1 MSKGSSYWG
10 TATGKIGNTVVRVRK
25 GVRVESAYQPNVTNP
40 RSGGQVVQ
48 RGKFADAVGFYKRA
62 MANFFRMAF
71 EDKKTNETD
80 FNAFMRHNVS
90 RAYVY
95 SRQMVTGGQGA
106 LPYIGKWLMS
116 FGSLYNL
123 PVAASGAQELRPS
136 FIEGVQSE
144 NQTLGAVWTSL
155 VNKGYLQ
162 NGDIMTIVRIATDA
176 DNAAADEYLDETL
189 GQIPGFTYAGVL
201 PVGVPPVWKVSQYIV
216 DTNSEELL
224 KNQAWI
230 KSVVDGASSSHWKF
244 NFEDLGLASQ
254 GGATAVAVAVI
265 VTRKTS
271 SGLLC
276 STTPLVW
283 NQVGENMMTA
293 MSSNDWLEGQ
303 RKAWSSQNVILAGA
317 LV

>member
-62 MANFFRMAF
+62 MANFFKMAF

-90 RAYVY
+90 RGYVY

-106 LPYIGKWLMS
+106 LPYIGKWLLS
-116 FGSLYNL
+116 YGSLN
-123 PVAASGAQELRPS
+123 RPQLS
-136 FIEGVQSE
+136 VGED
-144 NQTLGAVWTSL
+144 
-155 VNKGYLQ
+155 
-162 NGDIMTIVRIATDA
+162 GDIKFNSVLAPSSTTKMGDLFSFWISEGIASEGDIFTFVRILSSA
-176 DNAAADEYLDETL
+176 DGAGADEYTDETL
-189 GQIPGFTYAGVL
+189 GLLPGFTYTGTLPEGYAPLWSVNQYVVNPASTEVL
-201 PVGVPPVWKVSQYIV
+201 SEQGWLNVTDSKVSFASMGNA
-216 DTNSEELL
+216 DTPS
-224 KNQAWI
+224 ARAAAAI
-230 KSVVDGASSSHWKF
+230 
-244 NFEDLGLASQ
+244 
-254 GGATAVAVAVI
+254 I
-265 VTRKTS
+265 TRKTAN
-271 SGLLC
+271 GLLC
-276 STTPLVW
+276 SSSPLVW
-283 NQVGENMMTA
+283 NKTANTMMEQMGTD
-293 MSSNDWLEGQ
+293 NWLEGQ

>member
-40 RSGGQVVQ
+40 RSSGQVVQ

-62 MANFFRMAF
+62 MANFFKMAF
-71 EDKKTNETD
+71 EDKRINETD

-90 RAYVY
+90 RGYVY
-95 SRQMVTGGQGA
+95 SRQMVTGGEGS

-116 FGSLYNL
+116 VGSLPNL
-123 PVAASGAQELRPS
+123 PISAESDGKLSLYTVAFSA
-136 FIEGVQSE
+136 
-144 NQTLGAVWTSL
+144 TLTMGQFWAKL
-155 VNKGYLQ
+155 VEAGNIQ
-162 NGDIMTIVRIATDA
+162 NGDIMTVVRIATDA
-176 DNAAADEYLDETL
+176 DSAGADEYLDETL
-189 GQIPGFTYAGVL
+189 GQIPGFTYTGTLAAGI
-201 PVGVPPVWKVSQYIV
+201 PPIWSVSQYV
-216 DTNSEELL
+216 VNTASEDLFASQPWVQSEES
-224 KNQAWI
+224 NFYI
-230 KSVVDGASSSHWKF
+230 DFSSMGI
-244 NFEDLGLASQ
+244 NNPV
-254 GGATAVAVAVI
+254 TACAAAI
-265 VTRKTS
+265 IISRKTS

-283 NQVGENMMTA
+283 NKKGEDMMTTMA
-293 MSSNDWLEGQ
+293 TEEWLQGQ

>member
-25 GVRVESAYQPNVTNP
+25 GVRVEAAYQPNVSNP
-40 RSGGQVVQ
+40 RSSGQVVQ
-48 RGKFADAVGFYKRA
+48 RGKFSDAVGFYKRA
-62 MANFFRMAF
+62 MANFFKMAF

-90 RAYVY
+90 RGYVY
-95 SRQMVTGGQGA
+95 SKQMVAGGEGS

-123 PVAASGAQELRPS
+123 PIDASGTHELRPK
-136 FIEGVQSE
+136 FEGVISD
-144 NQTLGAVWTSL
+144 NTTLGSVWANL

-189 GQIPGFTYAGVL
+189 GQIPGFTYAGKL

-216 DTNSEELL
+216 DTNSEVLL
-224 KNQAWI
+224 KDQSWI
-230 KSVVDGASSSHWKF
+230 KSVVAGPSENYLKF
-244 NFEDLGLASQ
+244 NFEDLGLSTET
-254 GGATAVAVAVI
+254 TAVAAAVI

-283 NQVGENMMTA
+283 NKKGQDMMTA
-293 MSSNDWLEGQ
+293 MGSDEWLQGQ

>member
-25 GVRVESAYQPNVTNP
+25 GVRVEAAYQPNVSNP
-40 RSGGQVVQ
+40 RSSGQVVQ
-48 RGKFADAVGFYKRA
+48 RGKFSDAVGFYKRA
-62 MANFFRMAF
+62 MTNFFKMAF

-95 SRQMVTGGQGA
+95 SRQMVTGGEGA

-116 FGSLYNL
+116 FGSLPNL
-123 PVAASGAQELRPS
+123 PVAASGTDGLLPS
-136 FIEGVQSE
+136 FVGNFQSE
-144 NQTLGAVWTSL
+144 NQTLGQVWTNL
-155 VNKGYLQ
+155 VNTGQLQ
-162 NGDIMTIVRIATDA
+162 NGDIVTIVRIATDA
-176 DNAAADEYLDETL
+176 DNAAADEYLDEKL

-216 DTNSEELL
+216 DTTSEELL

-230 KSVVDGASSSHWKF
+230 KSVVESASSNSWKF
-244 NFEDLGLASQ
+244 SFDDMGLASASS
-254 GGATAVAVAVI
+254 ATATAAAVI

-271 SGLLC
+271 SGLMC
-276 STTPLVW
+276 STTPIVW
-283 NQVGENMMTA
+283 NKIGENMMTA
-293 MSSNDWLEGQ
+293 MDTNEWLQGQ
-303 RKAWSSQNVILAGA
+303 RKAWSSQDVILAGA

>member
-25 GVRVESAYQPNVTNP
+25 GVRVESAYQPNVSNP

-62 MANFFRMAF
+62 MANFFKMAF

-80 FNAFMRHNVS
+80 FNAFMRHNVR

-116 FGSLYNL
+116 YGSLPNPVLISDTAGIKPDFL
-123 PVAASGAQELRPS
+123 PPSVNAESTMGFLFSYLITAGLAQE
-136 FIEGVQSE
+136 
-144 NQTLGAVWTSL
+144 
-155 VNKGYLQ
+155 
-162 NGDIMTIVRIATDA
+162 GDILTVVRILSSA
-176 DNAAADEYLDETL
+176 DGAGSDEYTDEAIGL
-189 GQIPGFTYAGVL
+189 LPGFTYSGTLEAGYPPIWSVDQYVINPSSTEPLQQRWLTTISENPVL
-201 PVGVPPVWKVSQYIV
+201 INFSDMG
-216 DTNSEELL
+216 N
-224 KNQAWI
+224 
-230 KSVVDGASSSHWKF
+230 ASIPS
-244 NFEDLGLASQ
+244 AR
-254 GGATAVAVAVI
+254 AAAVI
-265 VTRKTS
+265 ITRKTAN
-271 SGLLC
+271 GLLC

-283 NQVGENMMTA
+283 DKTAETMMTTMA
-293 MSSNDWLEGQ
+293 TEDWLQGQ
-303 RKAWSSQNVILAGA
+303 RKAWNSQNVILAGA